1 MARYPPI
8 RRNGAAVTDWIKPLP
23 ELEPKV
29 RFSKTGSTIDRASE
43 PLLLPQ
49 ETAEAM
55 QDELNTIVTGV
66 REEAPRLSTRAE
78 FEAFKATI
86 SGPKGSLTQIMKG
99 MAKAPREDKPT
110 LGKLIN
116 EAKTAVAA
124 EFDKVI
130 QRIEAAELA
139 ASLGPAIDPTLPS
152 PDSARGA
159 PHPIAQVREEIVALF
174 RRIGF
179 SVAEATEV
187 ETERHCFDALNI
199 PADHPARDMQDSY
212 YLPEKLKVSNVSRH
226 IDENGRY
233 LLRTH
238 TSTVQIRAMLAE
250 KPPIRIVAP
259 GRCFRRDT
267 PDATHSANFH
277 QIEGLYV
284 DQNVTL
290 LDLKATL
297 DHFVRTIF
305 GPKARTRLRPS
316 FFPFTEPSFEMDFFS
331 PDLGKLSNKWLE
343 IMGCGMVDPEVFKA
357 VGIDPDVHT
366 GYAFGMGIERIAMI
380 LQGVDDIRYYYQ
392 NDARFLKQFARR
404 N

>member
-1 MARYPPI
+1 M
-8 RRNGAAVTDWIKPLP
+8 
-23 ELEPKV
+23 
-29 RFSKTGSTIDRASE
+29 
-43 PLLLPQ
+43 Q
-49 ETAEAM
+49 EQLTA
-55 QDELNTIVTGV
+55 IVAGV
-66 REEAPRLSTRAE
+66 RDNAPNIQTRVE

-86 SGPKGSLTQIMKG
+86 SGPKGSLTDVMKSMG
-99 MAKAPREDKPT
+99 KVPKEEKPAM
-110 LGKLIN
+110 GKLIN
-116 EAKTAVAA
+116 EAKNAVTAA
-124 EFDKVI
+124 FDEVI
-130 QRIEAAELA
+130 ARLEAAELA
-139 ASLGPAIDPTLPS
+139 AKLGPAIDPTLPC
-152 PDSARGA
+152 PDLDRGTL
-159 PHPIAQVREEIVALF
+159 HPISQVREEMVELF

-187 ETERHCFDALNI
+187 ETEHYCFDALNI
-199 PADHPARDMQDSY
+199 PSDHPARDMQDSY
-212 YLPEKLKVSNVSRH
+212 YLPDDLKVNNVAKH
-226 IDENGRY
+226 ADEKY

-238 TSTVQIRAMLAE
+238 TSTVQIRTML
-250 KPPIRIVAP
+250 KQQPPIRIVAP

-284 DQNVTL
+284 DKDVTL

-297 DHFVRTIF
+297 DHFVKTIF
-305 GPKARTRLRPS
+305 GPKAKTRLRPS

-357 VGIDPDVHT
+357 VGIDPEVYT

-392 NDARFLKQFARR
+392 NDVRFLKQFA
-404 N
+404 

>member
-1 MARYPPI
+1 MQA
-8 RRNGAAVTDWIKPLP
+8 
-23 ELEPKV
+23 ELQ
-29 RFSKTGSTIDRASE
+29 A
-43 PLLLPQ
+43 
-49 ETAEAM
+49 
-55 QDELNTIVTGV
+55 IVTGV
-66 REEAPRLSTRAE
+66 EESAPKLQTRAE
-78 FEAFKATI
+78 FESYKATI
-86 SGPKGSLTQIMKG
+86 SGPKGALTDVMKSMG
-99 MAKAPREDKPT
+99 KVPKEDKPAM
-110 LGKLIN
+110 GKLIN
-116 EAKTAVAA
+116 EAKKSVEAV
-124 EFDKVI
+124 FSSVI
-130 QRIEAAELA
+130 ERLEAAELA
-139 ASLGPAIDPTLPS
+139 AKLGPAIDPTLPVI
-152 PDSARGA
+152 DSSRGTV
-159 PHPIAQVREEIVALF
+159 HPIAQVREEMVNLF

-187 ETERHCFDALNI
+187 ETEHYCFDALNI
-199 PADHPARDMQDSY
+199 PSDHPARDMQDSY
-212 YLPEKLKVSNVSRH
+212 YLPDDLTVNNVSKH
-226 IDENGRY
+226 TDEKY

-238 TSTVQIRAMLAE
+238 TSTVQIRTMLSE

-284 DQNVTL
+284 DKNVTL

-297 DHFVRTIF
+297 DHFVKTIF
-305 GPKARTRLRPS
+305 GPKAQTRLRPS

-357 VGIDPDVHT
+357 VGIDPEVYT

-392 NDARFLKQFARR
+392 NDVRFLKQFA
-404 N
+404 

>member
-1 MARYPPI
+1 M
-8 RRNGAAVTDWIKPLP
+8 
-23 ELEPKV
+23 
-29 RFSKTGSTIDRASE
+29 
-43 PLLLPQ
+43 Q
-49 ETAEAM
+49 E
-55 QDELNTIVTGV
+55 QLNTIVSGV
-66 REEAPRLSTRAE
+66 RGKAPGIASRAE
-78 FEAFKATI
+78 FEAYKATI
-86 SGPKGSLTQIMKG
+86 SGPKGSLTEVMKG
-99 MAKAPREDKPT
+99 MGKVPKEEKPA

-116 EAKTAVAA
+116 EAKTAISV
-124 EFDKVI
+124 EFDAVVE
-130 QRIEAAELA
+130 RLEAAELA
-139 ASLGPAIDPTLPS
+139 EKLGPSIDPTLPT
-152 PDSARGA
+152 PDLDRGTV
-159 PHPIAQVREEIVALF
+159 HPIAQVRDEVVELF

-187 ETERHCFDALNI
+187 ETEHYCFDALNI
-199 PADHPARDMQDSY
+199 PSDHPARDMQDSY
-212 YLPEKLKVSNVSRH
+212 YLPDDLAVNNVTKDSDEK
-226 IDENGRY
+226 Y

-238 TSTVQIRAMLAE
+238 TSTVQIRTMLKE

-284 DQNVTL
+284 DQDVTL

-297 DHFVRTIF
+297 DHFVKTIF
-305 GPKARTRLRPS
+305 GPKAKTRLRPS

-357 VGIDPDVHT
+357 VNIDPEVYT

-392 NDARFLKQFARR
+392 NDVRFLKQFA
-404 N
+404 

>member
-1 MARYPPI
+1 M
-8 RRNGAAVTDWIKPLP
+8 
-23 ELEPKV
+23 
-29 RFSKTGSTIDRASE
+29 
-43 PLLLPQ
+43 Q
-49 ETAEAM
+49 EQLTA
-55 QDELNTIVTGV
+55 IVAGV
-66 REEAPRLSTRAE
+66 RDNAPNIQTRAE

-86 SGPKGSLTQIMKG
+86 SGPKGSLTEVMKSMG
-99 MAKAPREDKPT
+99 KVPKEDKPAM
-110 LGKLIN
+110 GKLIN
-116 EAKTAVAA
+116 QAKNAVTAA
-124 EFDKVI
+124 FDEVI
-130 QRIEAAELA
+130 AGLEAAELA
-139 ASLGPAIDPTLPS
+139 AKLGPAIDPTLPC
-152 PDSARGA
+152 PDLNRGTL
-159 PHPIAQVREEIVALF
+159 HPISQVREEMVELF

-187 ETERHCFDALNI
+187 ETEHYCFDALNI
-199 PADHPARDMQDSY
+199 PSDHPARDMQDSY
-212 YLPEKLKVSNVSRH
+212 YLPDELKVNNVAKH
-226 IDENGRY
+226 ADEKY

-238 TSTVQIRAMLAE
+238 TSTVQIRTML
-250 KPPIRIVAP
+250 KQQPPIRIVAP

-284 DQNVTL
+284 DKDVTL

-297 DHFVRTIF
+297 DHFVKTIF
-305 GPKARTRLRPS
+305 GPKAKTRLRPS

-357 VGIDPDVHT
+357 VGIDPDVYT

-392 NDARFLKQFARR
+392 NDVRFLKQFA
-404 N
+404 

>member
-1 MARYPPI
+1 M
-8 RRNGAAVTDWIKPLP
+8 
-23 ELEPKV
+23 
-29 RFSKTGSTIDRASE
+29 
-43 PLLLPQ
+43 Q
-49 ETAEAM
+49 EQLTA
-55 QDELNTIVTGV
+55 IVAGV
-66 REEAPRLSTRAE
+66 RDNAPNIQTRAE

-86 SGPKGSLTQIMKG
+86 SGPNGTLTDVMKRMG
-99 MAKAPREDKPT
+99 QVPKEDKPAM
-110 LGKLIN
+110 GKCIN
-116 EAKTAVAA
+116 QAKNAVTAA
-124 EFDKVI
+124 FDEVI
-130 QRIEAAELA
+130 ARLEAAELA
-139 ASLGPAIDPTLPS
+139 AKLGPAIDPTLPC
-152 PDSARGA
+152 PDLDRGTL
-159 PHPIAQVREEIVALF
+159 HPISQVREEMVELF

-187 ETERHCFDALNI
+187 ETEHYCFDALNI
-199 PADHPARDMQDSY
+199 PSDHPARDMQDSY
-212 YLPEKLKVSNVSRH
+212 YLPDDLKVNNVAKH
-226 IDENGRY
+226 ADEKY

-238 TSTVQIRAMLAE
+238 TSTVQIRTML
-250 KPPIRIVAP
+250 KQQPPIRIVAP

-284 DQNVTL
+284 DKNVTL

-297 DHFVRTIF
+297 DHFVKTIF
-305 GPKARTRLRPS
+305 GPKAKTRLRPS

-357 VGIDPDVHT
+357 VGIDPEVYT

-392 NDARFLKQFARR
+392 NDVRFLKQFA
-404 N
+404 

>member
-1 MARYPPI
+1 M
-8 RRNGAAVTDWIKPLP
+8 
-23 ELEPKV
+23 
-29 RFSKTGSTIDRASE
+29 
-43 PLLLPQ
+43 Q
-49 ETAEAM
+49 E
-55 QDELNTIVTGV
+55 ELNAIVAGV
-66 REEAPRLSTRAE
+66 REQAPQITSRAE
-78 FEAFKATI
+78 FEAYKATI
-86 SGPKGSLTQIMKG
+86 SGPKGSLTEVMKG
-99 MAKAPREDKPT
+99 MGKVPKEDKPAM
-110 LGKLIN
+110 GKLIN
-116 EAKTAVAA
+116 EAKTAVTA

-130 QRIEAAELA
+130 ERIEAAELA
-139 ASLGPAIDPTLPS
+139 AKLGPAIDPTLPT
-152 PDSARGA
+152 PDQDRGTI
-159 PHPIAQVREEIVALF
+159 HPIAQVREEMVNLF

-187 ETERHCFDALNI
+187 ETEHYCFDALNI
-199 PADHPARDMQDSY
+199 PGDHPARDMQDSY
-212 YLPEKLKVSNVSRH
+212 YLPDDLAVSNVSKH
-226 IDENGRY
+226 ADEKY

-238 TSTVQIRAMLAE
+238 TSTVQIRTMLKQ

-284 DQNVTL
+284 DKDVSL

-297 DHFVRTIF
+297 DHFVKTIF
-305 GPKARTRLRPS
+305 GPKAKTRLRPS
-316 FFPFTEPSFEMDFFS
+316 FFPFTEPSFEMDFYS

-357 VGIDPDVHT
+357 VGIDPDVYT

-392 NDARFLKQFARR
+392 NDVRFLKQFA
-404 N
+404 

>member
-1 MARYPPI
+1 M
-8 RRNGAAVTDWIKPLP
+8 
-23 ELEPKV
+23 
-29 RFSKTGSTIDRASE
+29 
-43 PLLLPQ
+43 Q
-49 ETAEAM
+49 E
-55 QDELNTIVTGV
+55 ELNAIIAGV
-66 REEAPRLSTRAE
+66 REKSPSISTRAE
-78 FEAFKATI
+78 FEAYKATI
-86 SGPKGSLTQIMKG
+86 SGPKGALTEVMKG
-99 MAKAPREDKPT
+99 MATVPKEDKPAM
-110 LGKLIN
+110 GKLIN
-116 EAKTAVAA
+116 EAKTAVTA
-124 EFDKVI
+124 EFDAVLE
-130 QRIEAAELA
+130 RLEGAELA
-139 ASLGPAIDPTLPS
+139 AKLGPTIDPTLPT
-152 PDSARGA
+152 PDGARGTL
-159 PHPIAQVREEIVALF
+159 HPIAQVREEMVDLF

-187 ETERHCFDALNI
+187 ETEHYCFDALNI
-199 PADHPARDMQDSY
+199 PGDHPARDMQDSY
-212 YLPEKLKVSNVSRH
+212 YLPDDLIVDNVSKEA
-226 IDENGRY
+226 DEKY

-238 TSTVQIRAMLAE
+238 TSTVQIRTMLKE

-284 DQNVTL
+284 DKDVTL

-305 GPKARTRLRPS
+305 GPKAKTRLRPS

-357 VGIDPDVHT
+357 VGIDPEVYT

-392 NDARFLKQFARR
+392 NDVRFLKQFA
-404 N
+404 

>member
-1 MARYPPI
+1 MQEELTAIIARVQEK
-8 RRNGAAVTDWIKPLP
+8 AP
-23 ELEPKV
+23 EL
-29 RFSKTGSTIDRASE
+29 A
-43 PLLLPQ
+43 
-49 ETAEAM
+49 
-55 QDELNTIVTGV
+55 
-66 REEAPRLSTRAE
+66 TRGE

-86 SGPKGSLTQIMKG
+86 SGPKGVLTEIMKAMG
-99 MAKAPREDKPT
+99 QVPKEEKPT
-110 LGKLIN
+110 MGKLIN
-116 EAKTAVAA
+116 EAKAAVGAA
-124 EFDKVI
+124 FDAVLE
-130 QRIEAAELA
+130 RLEASELA
-139 ASLGPAIDPTLPS
+139 GKLGPAIDPTLPG
-152 PDSARGA
+152 PDLGRGTL
-159 PHPIAQVREEIVALF
+159 HPIAQVRDEMVNLF

-187 ETERHCFDALNI
+187 ETEHYCFDALNI

-212 YLPEKLKVSNVSRH
+212 YLPDTLEVANVSKH
-226 IDENGRY
+226 DDEKY

-238 TSTVQIRAMLAE
+238 TSTVQIRTMLKAQ
-250 KPPIRIVAP
+250 PPIRIVAP

-284 DQNVTL
+284 DRDVTL

-297 DHFVRTIF
+297 DHFVKTVF
-305 GPKARTRLRPS
+305 GPKAKTRLRPS

-357 VGIDPDVHT
+357 VGIDPEVYT

-392 NDARFLKQFARR
+392 NDIRFLKQFA
-404 N
+404 